1 MKFSLKYRG
10 VGHYVLLFCINS
22 TSGYTCSYP
31 MIVNGWPQSHHKSIN
46 PPELPPPS
54 PMMINN
60 KLSQGPLSGASFFH
74 TYPLSQPCPVSFY
87 F

>member
-31 MIVNGWPQSHHKSIN
+31 MIVNGWPQSHHKS
-46 PPELPPPS
+46 
-54 PMMINN
+54 M
-60 KLSQGPLSGASFFH
+60 SGFFSKRNL
-74 TYPLSQPCPVSFY
+74 TQTTVLRKW
-87 F
+87 